1 MLNTSERTGCD
12 DAKTLQVAGLVFA
25 GGKSRRMGQIKA
37 LMLYGESTFL
47 ETVVE
52 KMSRAGIAPIVVVLT
67 YHADE
72 IIERTRLP
80 RDIFVINRSRNF
92 VRTGLEEIVKRG
104 VSPSAILLC
113 PVDIPAIRVCSLRAL
128 AISAVRKGASV
139 MVPMQG
145 RKLVATLAVIS
156 QQFLPWSLRLSQLFF
171 RSNLL
176 SSALLFF
183 FVAALVVL
191 RQCRLR
197 ILKTNDPGILSN
209 INTPLDYYRLD
220 QTKA

>member
-1 MLNTSERTGCD
+1 MNTGDRVGCED
-12 DAKTLQVAGLVFA
+12 DNTLPIAGVVFA
-25 GGKSRRMGQIKA
+25 GGRSRRMGRIKA
-37 LMLYGESTFL
+37 LMPYGESTFL

-52 KMSRAGIAPIVVVLT
+52 KMSRAGITPIIVVLT
-67 YHADE
+67 YHANE

-80 RDIFVINRSRNF
+80 RDMFVINHSRNF
-92 VRTGLEEIVKRG
+92 VRTGLEEIVKRAAH
-104 VSPSAILLC
+104 PSAILIC
-113 PVDIPAIRVCSLRAL
+113 PVDIPAIRVRSLRAL
-128 AISAVRKGASV
+128 AKSSVKRGASV

-156 QQFLPWSLRLSQLFF
+156 RQFLPWSLRLSLLFF

-183 FVAALVVL
+183 FVATLIIL
-191 RQCRLR
+191 RQCRLKV
-197 ILKTNDPGILSN
+197 LKTNDPGMLAN
-209 INTPLDYYRLD
+209 INTPLDYLRLD